1 MNEKNLIP
9 FTKRTPREHS
19 KLSKMGAKKSNE
31 VQKKKKEEAKQ
42 NEKLVDIL
50 KKVIFSEVKSE
61 IVKKKIKEL
70 GIEGSNYFTALCAV
84 STTKAMQKG
93 DFAEGLIYSRFTND
107 KSKYIIEKFPIHE
120 LQSIHIGIDYG
131 ASKSRTAFVAI
142 GFTRSY

>member
-50 KKVIFSEVKSE
+50 KIFYHEQR
-61 IVKKKIKEL
+61 IPLKIN
-70 GIEGSNYFTALCAV
+70 S
-84 STTKAMQKG
+84 
-93 DFAEGLIYSRFTND
+93 
-107 KSKYIIEKFPIHE
+107 
-120 LQSIHIGIDYG
+120 
-131 ASKSRTAFVAI
+131 
-142 GFTRSY
+142 TRSSSEGV